1 MNYLMHGSLLTSRF
15 SARLAEARYAML
27 LPMAGNESSE
37 DQGERREESEPGV
50 PGLSSKLEHLF
61 AVVPRPDGG
70 RYTNETASQALAAA
84 GVRVSSVHLSHLRS
98 GRRNNPSARLL
109 AAISTLFGVDIGYFF
124 NAAVEEKANAELAA
138 LRSLSDSGVQGVMMR
153 SGVSDKNL
161 RHIDA
166 ILSAIREDIER
177 EQQQKRESG
186 E

>member
-1 MNYLMHGSLLTSRF
+1 ML
-15 SARLAEARYAML
+15 SAMAENA
-27 LPMAGNESSE
+27 SSE
-37 DQGERREESEPGV
+37 DDGERREESEPVV

-61 AVVPRPDGG
+61 AIVPRADGG

-109 AAISTLFGVDIGYFF
+109 AAIATLFGVDISYFF
-124 NAAVEEKANAELAA
+124 NSAVEEKANAELAA
-138 LRSLSDSGVQGVMMR
+138 LRSLSDSGVQNVMMR

-166 ILSAIREDIER
+166 ILNAIREDIER
-177 EQQQKRESG
+177 EQEQKRESG
-186 E
+186 D